1 VIQEDQP
8 PCSDLTFG
16 ELLKKEKLT
25 PNLTHFVLHSIA
37 MVEPDVSAE
46 DGLKATRKF
55 LSSLGRFGP
64 TPFLWSMYGTGEL
77 PQAFCRLCAVFGGV
91 YYLGR
96 SLEGLVVKEGTAQ
109 AVVTEGR
116 RIQCDQVVL
125 PASLVPAELRLQD
138 EGTCLGSC
146 SRAILLSKASMLPT
160 EKEQLTFLSMPK
172 NQDGSRK
179 SALHLIEVS
188 SGTAACPKGLHMLHA
203 SSAGEVD
210 LVSEVKG
217 LVASDLIYSI
227 SWHQEEQTTS
237 NCSTTLSNAFIAAGP
252 RHELDLTLAIEA
264 ARSVHKKL
272 YPEEDFLPRAPDP
285 EEILI
290 GGEGESDEAK
300 GNDTKSKEAESGT
313 EGKENQGTTADAAFE
328 QTQDAAETEDASKT
342 DPAAMS

>member
-1 VIQEDQP
+1 
-8 PCSDLTFG
+8 
-16 ELLKKEKLT
+16 
-25 PNLTHFVLHSIA
+25 
-37 MVEPDVSAE
+37 M
-46 DGLKATRKF
+46 
-55 LSSLGRFGP
+55 
-64 TPFLWSMYGTGEL
+64 
-77 PQAFCRLCAVFGGV
+77 
-91 YYLGR
+91 
-96 SLEGLVVKEGTAQ
+96 
-109 AVVTEGR
+109 
-116 RIQCDQVVL
+116 VL
-125 PASLVPAELRLQD
+125 PASLVPAELRLQE
-138 EGTCLGSC
+138 EGTSLGFC

-300 GNDTKSKEAESGT
+300 GNDTNSKEAESGT